1 MWRGIVNAAN
11 TSGANDADAGAIATL
26 ASRLYDMLT
35 TRRLYGN
42 LSREEF
48 RAVSVISYLW
58 LAIQYDS
65 PIVQDLR
72 AEASSPDQRLMKI
85 GDRVGIKA
93 HSRTKPL
100 LDLAHPFSVLL
111 QHIETNM
118 YSDLN
123 GAQLLY
129 KLNTPTERNV
139 EAVIDQYYL
148 ATGHDLKAIAVAPQ
162 QCASTARSLPAPRT
176 PTRGNGQLKK
186 TPVG

>member
-1 MWRGIVNAAN
+1 
-11 TSGANDADAGAIATL
+11 
-26 ASRLYDMLT
+26 MLT
-35 TRRLYGN
+35 TRRLNGN

-48 RAVSVISYLW
+48 RAVAVLSYLW

-100 LDLAHPFSVLL
+100 LDLADPFSVLL
-111 QHIETNM
+111 QQIETNM
-118 YSDLN
+118 YSDPS

-129 KLNTPTERNV
+129 QIGQPPERNV
-139 EAVIDQYYL
+139 EKVIDQYYL
-148 ATGHDLKAIAVAPQ
+148 ATGHDLKAYATAPAQ
-162 QCASTARSLPAPRT
+162 RASTPAQRASAPRSLPSSPKPAHA
-176 PTRGNGQLKK
+176 NGHAKK
-186 TPVG
+186 VPAK